1 MKLAY
6 GYGCSKQC
14 ANDGDDSNNQYGW
27 DDNQNASSAFEQ
39 CAKEI
44 LHNNIPFYRL
54 LIKEH
59 VSSAK
64 KYSTTF
70 VMLYWFDDYIEM
82 LFAGFE

>member
-6 GYGCSKQC
+6 GYGYLKQC
-14 ANDGDDSNNQYGW
+14 ANDGDNSNNQYGW
-27 DDNQNASSAFEQ
+27 DDNQNAGSAFEQ

-59 VSSAK
+59 VLSATK
-64 KYSTTF
+64 SQSPR
-70 VMLYWFDDYIEM
+70 M
-82 LFAGFE
+82 GFIALE